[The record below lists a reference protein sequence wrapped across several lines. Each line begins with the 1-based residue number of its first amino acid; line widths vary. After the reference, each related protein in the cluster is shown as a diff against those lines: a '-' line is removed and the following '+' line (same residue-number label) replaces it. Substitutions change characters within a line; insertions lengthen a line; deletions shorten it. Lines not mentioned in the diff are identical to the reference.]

1 VASPSPISSPLH
13 AVALGC
19 AALAL
24 ACAHAPGA
32 RVLGATEVI
41 HVSEAGIDFTAIIDT
56 GAYRTSIHALDILV
70 DAPGVEMRDNV
81 GKPISFRVVNEAGRG
96 KRITS
101 TITAAEPVRTS
112 NGTEWRYVVPLR
124 LRWNDVEKQVQVN
137 LRDRTPMSYK
147 LLIGRDWIRGFLVD
161 VERNAVD

>member
-1 VASPSPISSPLH
+1 M
-13 AVALGC
+13 C
-19 AALAL
+19 AAL

-41 HVSEAGIDFTAIIDT
+41 HVSEAELDFTAIIDT
-56 GAYRTSIHALDILV
+56 GAYRTSIHALDIRV
-70 DAPGVEMRDNV
+70 DAPGGEMRDHV
-81 GKPISFRVVNEAGRG
+81 GEPISFRVVNEAGRSQ
-96 KRITS
+96 RITS

-112 NGTEWRYVVPLR
+112 HGTEWRYVVPLR

-137 LRDRTPMSYK
+137 LRDRTPMAYK
-147 LLIGRDWIRGFLVD
+147 LLIGRDFIRGFVVD